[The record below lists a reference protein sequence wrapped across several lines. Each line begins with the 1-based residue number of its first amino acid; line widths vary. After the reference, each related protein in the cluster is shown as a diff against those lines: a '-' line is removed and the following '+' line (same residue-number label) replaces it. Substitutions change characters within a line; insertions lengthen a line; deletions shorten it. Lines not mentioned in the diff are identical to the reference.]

1 MDCFSS
7 GSSAKGKLRRFERM
21 TPERIEEI
29 QRLVKNGVSL
39 RGVARETGVSYSAV
53 YRHAKQF
60 SKRQTF
66 VDFSVFSEHELG
78 YIVGFF
84 VGDGSR
90 IAETRSGHYGARFAF
105 DAKRDAEIASLLQ
118 RLFRKAGKS
127 VTLYSE
133 GTWLAM
139 KVYSKNLLVF
149 LQGFVRY
156 AKCDGEVHKV
166 LVNSLNWDRAF
177 ALGFVGGLIDADG
190 HVYKN
195 KRHAGHFG
203 IAITTVNPTL
213 TEQLVDLLN
222 RLGLK
227 PKVSEV
233 KPCRTSFSRKMT
245 YILRLGKAEFGKI
258 CGEMI
263 CVKHEECGCD
273 AKRF

>member
-7 GSSAKGKLRRFERM
+7 KSGAKGKLGRFERL
-21 TPERIEEI
+21 TPGKIEEI
-29 QRLVKNGVSL
+29 QKLVKSGLSL
-39 RGVARETGVSYSAV
+39 RCVTRKTGVSYSSV

-60 SKRQTF
+60 AKRQTF
-66 VDFSVFSEHELG
+66 VDFSVFSERELG

-90 IAETRSGHYGARFAF
+90 IADARSGHCGARFAF
-105 DAKRDAEIASLLQ
+105 DAKGDVEIASLLQ

-139 KVYSKNLLVF
+139 KVYSKGLLVF
-149 LQGFVRY
+149 LQDFVRY
-156 AKCDGEVHKV
+156 AECDGKVCKV

-203 IAITTVNPTL
+203 IATTTVSPTL

-227 PKVSEV
+227 PKVSAV
-233 KPCRTSFSRKMT
+233 KPSRTSFSKKIT